1 MADVLVQRM
10 AAERISRR
18 VVRLLPPDS
27 VFLPA
32 KLFPQTHFQPE
43 GPLGPYTGSVRADTK
58 QECLAKAHEAQAAFN
73 EESRCDSSF
82 NVLEWTNEDDI
93 WTLKFYLWLP
103 PAELPGL
110 RFVHADPASYRRMR
124 RAEVLLVVSEYVWQ
138 DNLTSL
144 ADGR

>member
-32 KLFPQTHFQPE
+32 KLFPQARAFYPE
-43 GPLGPYTGSVRADTK
+43 AEPLG
-58 QECLAKAHEAQAAFN
+58 
-73 EESRCDSSF
+73 
-82 NVLEWTNEDDI
+82 
-93 WTLKFYLWLP
+93 LP

-110 RFVHADPASYRRMR
+110 LFVHPNPAAYGRTR
-124 RAEVLLVVSEYVWQ
+124 RAEALLVVSEYAWQ